1 MLNKIKNIRKISN
14 IPKSCIEKYL
24 DLKGR
29 KAEPLKE
36 LGVYYS
42 GISRLKSGYRIGA
55 PDHQGTYIV
64 IFTKSGAGYLLTS
77 QGEIVMTG
85 GTVTVIPAWEP
96 CLWEVCRNEWT
107 ILWFHC
113 HETPW
118 WREFKGRTLHKPTA
132 FIPRL
137 ETAMTGYL
145 QETAGNQDEP
155 GFEAAASLYSRI
167 IASHL
172 SRSLQDSYSVSGN
185 QLELENLRD
194 EIRSSL
200 SKDWNTKL
208 MARKLNISASTLQR
222 RCLEHYRQTPRQ
234 ILIGMRMNYAETLLG
249 CTDYPLKTIAQSTG
263 YSDEFIFSSAF
274 KNHFGLSP
282 KFYRKKQKQ
291 LRSAG
296 PVNHFSKAELF

>member
-1 MLNKIKNIRKISN
+1 MLNKIKYIRKISN
-14 IPKSCIEKYL
+14 IPNSCVEKYL
-24 DLKGR
+24 DLKGK
-29 KAEPLKE
+29 KANPLKE

-42 GISRLKSGYRIGA
+42 GISQLKSGYRIGT

-64 IFTKSGAGYLLTS
+64 IFTKSGTGYLLTS
-77 QGEIVMTG
+77 QGEIIMTA

-96 CLWEVCRNEWT
+96 CFWEVYRDEWT

-118 WREFKGRTLHKPTA
+118 WREFKGRVLYKPTA

-145 QETAGNQDEP
+145 QETAGNQAEP
-155 GFEAAASLYSRI
+155 GLETAAGLYARI
-167 IASHL
+167 ITSHL
-172 SRSLQDSYSVSGN
+172 SRSLQDLDSVSGS

-194 EIRSSL
+194 EIKSSL
-200 SKDWNTKL
+200 SKNWNTKL
-208 MARKLNISASTLQR
+208 MAKKLNISPSTLQR
-222 RCLEHYRQTPRQ
+222 RCLDNYRKTPRQ
-234 ILIGMRMNYAETLLG
+234 ILIEMRMEYAETLVE

-274 KNHFGLSP
+274 KKHFGLSP
-282 KFYRKKQKQ
+282 KLYRRKHTKI
-291 LRSAG
+291 L
-296 PVNHFSKAELF
+296 P